1 MLDFVHIII
10 DGCITK
16 YTVDVSGRIYSGYTK
31 KFLNPYFNKRGYL
44 MVDLHHNGN
53 RYTRQVHRI
62 VAQALIP
69 NPEHLETV
77 NHKNGDK
84 TDNSVSNLEW
94 MTVLDNVRHA
104 WRTGLAKPRYGE
116 ENPANV
122 YPEHLIHTVC
132 QMIEDGSYSN
142 KAIAE
147 KCGVNVTL
155 IRDIKFRGKWKQ
167 ISSLYNISNI
177 PKYYEHTKHREFIDQ
192 CISNGMSNLEILNEL
207 NPLDDKRHAFHRY
220 IQRRRDI
227 YNQNRR
233 ALNDYPSDGS
243 TLAS

>member
-62 VAQALIP
+62 VAQAFIP
-69 NPEHLETV
+69 N
-77 NHKNGDK
+77 
-84 TDNSVSNLEW
+84 
-94 MTVLDNVRHA
+94 
-104 WRTGLAKPRYGE
+104 
-116 ENPANV
+116 
-122 YPEHLIHTVC
+122 PEHLIHTVC

-142 KAIAE
+142 KTIAE

-220 IQRRRDI
+220 IQRRRDL

-243 TLAS
+243 TLTS